1 MIRVC
6 MLSNLYI
13 SSNKLYKLQYVY
25 ILSTSFTYM
34 RMALSGTIK
43 CSVEHSSIRA
53 ECRHSGTRVEC
64 RHSGMRAWI
73 ASVGEHE
80 VRGRC
85 QQCNAWQR
93 RSLSPSLSLSLSQ
106 LLFPCMAAVYKAY
119 AILGR
124 GSYPLFWVGG

>member
-6 MLSNLYI
+6 MLRNLYI

-43 CSVEHSSIRA
+43 CGVEHSSMRV

-64 RHSGMRAWI
+64 RHSGMRVWI

-93 RSLSPSLSLSLSQ
+93 RSLSVSVSLSPPLPLSLNCYSSAC
-106 LLFPCMAAVYKAY
+106 LPCTWPRPM
-119 AILGR
+119 R
-124 GSYPLFWVGG
+124 S